1 MSQTQSA
8 YTSFA
13 DLLATN
19 GQPVSPAELQG
30 LLLGRCCAGAGFS
43 GDGWLEE
50 AGDLFEGTVPS
61 SLHAALLGLQEMVK
75 TELLAESTVALTL
88 LLPSDDDPLAERTI
102 AMGQW
107 AQGFLSGFGANI
119 GTTKLSDDVR
129 ETIEDLIAIAKIEPE
144 EEDDEEGEAAYM
156 EVNEYLRA
164 VPLFLFTACNK
175 EPAPRNDETGTSA
188 VH

>member
-13 DLLATN
+13 DLLAAS

-30 LLLGRCCAGAGFS
+30 LLLGRCCAGAGFV
-43 GDGWLEE
+43 GEDWLEE
-50 AGDLFEGTVPS
+50 AGDLFENKVPT

-75 TELLAESTVALTL
+75 AELLAESSVALTL
-88 LLPSDDDPLAERTI
+88 LLPSDDDPLATRTL

-119 GTTKLSDDVR
+119 GAKELSDDVR
-129 ETIEDLIAIAKIEPE
+129 ETIEDLIAISKIEPE
-144 EEDDEEGEAAYM
+144 EEDDEEGERAYM
-156 EVNEYLRA
+156 EINEYLRA
-164 VPLFLFTACNK
+164 VPLFLFSACTK
-175 EPAPRNDETGTSA
+175 EPAPRNDEPDTPA